1 MNVGLKLLE
10 PSPSLI
16 DLVENV
22 QTQGKGTILLK
33 AQNGTVSE
41 TSSRFALFSF
51 NVWAAHGL
59 RILPGLLL
67 TLLIAAIAFGL
78 RLVPVLAIISPI
90 MLAMLIGIAYRFFA
104 RQPAWAVS
112 GVLFSQRR
120 LLRIAIVLLGLQL
133 TVTQI
138 IELGAIALII
148 LTTTLIFTFI
158 FTVQVGRFLDVDPK
172 LAQLIA
178 SGTAICGASAVFAA
192 NEVVKGT
199 EEDVTYAVAC
209 VTVFGTIAMLLYP
222 LLPALLNLG
231 PAEFGLWTGSSIHE
245 IAQVVAA
252 SFQNGQIAGEF
263 ATIAKLSR
271 VIMLAP
277 LVIALDLLTRRAQ
290 NNGQA
295 SDKSA
300 RRPFIPWFVVGFI
313 VAVSVSSI
321 VTIPVELKSHLML
334 MTTLLL
340 AMALAAMGLQTDLA
354 NLRRKG
360 FRPALLGA
368 LAFAFIGSF
377 SLVCIKLLG

>member
-1 MNVGLKLLE
+1 
-10 PSPSLI
+10 
-16 DLVENV
+16 
-22 QTQGKGTILLK
+22 
-33 AQNGTVSE
+33 
-41 TSSRFALFSF
+41 
-51 NVWAAHGL
+51 
-59 RILPGLLL
+59 
-67 TLLIAAIAFGL
+67 
-78 RLVPVLAIISPI
+78 

-104 RQPAWAVS
+104 RQPAWAVG

-231 PAEFGLWTGSSIHE
+231 PAEFGLWAGSSIHE

-271 VIMLAP
+271 VTMLAP

-334 MTTLLL
+334 LTTLFL